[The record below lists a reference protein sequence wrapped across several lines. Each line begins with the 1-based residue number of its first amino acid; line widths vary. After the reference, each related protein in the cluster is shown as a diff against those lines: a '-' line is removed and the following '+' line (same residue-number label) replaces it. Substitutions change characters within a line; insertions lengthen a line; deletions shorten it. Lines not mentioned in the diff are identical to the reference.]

1 MAAFLSHGPIDPPQ
15 LLAAMEGEST
25 GAGAVAS
32 FGGLAR
38 GAGVDG
44 AAITALVLQSYR
56 GVTLA
61 SMQAIAAAAA
71 ERFALIYTHITH
83 RSGRVLPG
91 EAIVFVAAAASHRA
105 AALDA
110 VAYMMDRL
118 KTEAVFWKY
127 EETAGGKRW
136 IEPTEGDYAR
146 VQKWNQ

>member
-1 MAAFLSHGPIDPPQ
+1 
-15 LLAAMEGEST
+15 MESEST
-25 GAGAVAS
+25 GAGAMAS
-32 FGGLAR
+32 FSGLAR
-38 GAGVDG
+38 GACVDG

-71 ERFALIYTHITH
+71 ERFALIHTHITH

-127 EETAGGKRW
+127 EETADGKRW
-136 IEPTEGDYAR
+136 VEPTEGDYAR